1 VEVPVPHLVETMLYG
16 YMDGIPQ
23 TGVDTGI
30 LLGQEEFCR
39 IQRDHPLGNIT
50 TTELYVSNADVNRIL
65 RESALAKKFRNFL

>member
-1 VEVPVPHLVETMLYG
+1 MLYG

-30 LLGQEEFCR
+30 LLAQEEFCR
-39 IQRDHPLGNIT
+39 IQRDHPLGSIT
-50 TTELYVSNADVNRIL
+50 TIELYVSNADVNWIL